1 MLLNVVSITHTY
13 DTNNFFS
20 NFVKYEYIL
29 CSQRMNFY
37 LSNKKLRNVIA
48 CDSNDN
54 TRNMWHSNTI
64 TSTVELQM

>member
-13 DTNNFFS
+13 DTNNFLS

-37 LSNKKLRNVIA
+37 LSN
-48 CDSNDN
+48 
-54 TRNMWHSNTI
+54 
-64 TSTVELQM
+64 